1 MKKILVIDDNQDMH
15 VLIENLLE
23 ENDFEFG
30 FAFDGKDGYN
40 KIISFG
46 PDLIVLD
53 VQMPEMDGFELFTK
67 LMQEKK
73 VDGVPVIFLTGIAEK
88 RGVHFQEK
96 DVQEFYKTQK
106 VFYLEKPLNPDK
118 FEKLVKS
125 QI

>member
-1 MKKILVIDDNQDMH
+1 MKKILVVDDNQDMH

-23 ENDFEFG
+23 GNDYEFG
-30 FAFDGKDGYN
+30 FAYDGIEGYN
-40 KIISFG
+40 KIKSFN

-96 DVQEFYKTQK
+96 DVQEFYKNQK
-106 VFYLEKPLNPDK
+106 VFYMEKPLNPDK
-118 FEKLVKS
+118 FENLIKAQL
-125 QI
+125 